1 MKYNKIQGIILNIS
15 QFKEADKLVTIFSKD
30 NGKINLLARGA
41 NKILSKKNFFLDTL
55 NYVEFMVY
63 PSRSGYDLII
73 ETRIIDDF
81 VKIKSDFFSI
91 KIIYYFLEILNHFL
105 VQEIDSEKIFTAF
118 LDFLEQLTFLTTNK
132 QRQVLIIY
140 FQLKILN
147 IFGFSP
153 ELYNCVVCQT
163 KFVSNTSRIVN
174 FEDTLGYICDKHFD
188 IINFSDNLIRDDI
201 IKIQRYLNSQNIND
215 IYKLII
221 NIKLAKQI
229 LDIQNNWLEIII
241 SKKIKS
247 YNLLIK

>member
-15 QFKEADKLVTIFSKD
+15 QLKDADKLVTIFTRDK
-30 NGKINLLARGA
+30 GKTNLLARGA
-41 NKILSKKNFFLDTL
+41 NKILSKKNFLLDTL

-81 VKIKSDFFSI
+81 VKIKSDFFTI
-91 KIIYYFLEILNHFL
+91 KVSYYFLEILNHFL
-105 VQEIDSEKIFTAF
+105 VQEIESEKIFTAF
-118 LDFLEQLTFLTTNK
+118 LDFLEQLTFLATNK
-132 QRQVLIIY
+132 EKQVLIIY

-153 ELYNCVVCQT
+153 ELYNCVICQT
-163 KFVSNTSRIVN
+163 KFVSNTNRIVN
-174 FEDTLGYICDKHFD
+174 SEDTLGYICDKHFD
-188 IINFSDNLIRDDI
+188 IINYSDNLIHDDV
-201 IKIQRYLNSQNIND
+201 IKIQRYLNSQNITD
-215 IYKLII
+215 INKLKI
-221 NIKLAKQI
+221 NIKLIKQI
-229 LDIQNNWLEIII
+229 LDIQNTWLEIII